1 MTSEPPRFD
10 TEWVEYAREQFNS
23 LAPTVRQAVMVR
35 VAELERDL
43 DPTRYG
49 TYYERFDNYRTSF
62 TYGLITYAVVAEQKR
77 IILLRITAIEP

>member
-23 LAPTVRQAVMVR
+23 LASTVRQAVMVR

-49 TYYERFDNYRTSF
+49 TYHERFDNYRTSF
-62 TYGLITYAVVAEQKR
+62 TYGLITYSVVAEKR